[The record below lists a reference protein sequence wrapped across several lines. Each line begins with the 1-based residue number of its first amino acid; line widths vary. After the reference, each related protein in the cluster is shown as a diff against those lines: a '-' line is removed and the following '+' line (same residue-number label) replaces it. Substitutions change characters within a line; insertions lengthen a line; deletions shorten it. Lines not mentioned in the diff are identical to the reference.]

1 MGRTAAS
8 IETRA
13 RELREDARATR
24 ASPRPTGPF
33 LFAACCA
40 ALLSLAGCQRA
51 DADYQACASAA
62 AAPVQAKQPVAPDV
76 RKCMEAKGWR
86 LLRPSL
92 PPGANAWARLPPA
105 GDALA
110 RRPALPEPGDHR
122 PK

>member
-1 MGRTAAS
+1 MAAS
-8 IETRA
+8 RPLRA
-13 RELREDARATR
+13 LT
-24 ASPRPTGPF
+24 
-33 LFAACCA
+33 LAAGCA
-40 ALLSLAGCQRA
+40 ILLSLAGCQRA

-62 AAPVQAKQPVAPDV
+62 AIPAQAKQPVAPEV

-92 PPGANAWARLPPA
+92 PPGGNAWARIPPA

-110 RRPALPEPGDHR
+110 RRPLPGEPGDRR